1 METALLTLDP
11 FGHPLAARFQPTSNL
26 SGEKRRSNGAG
37 FPVSHAGQ
45 GKIRIVGAPER
56 QKKPFTGI
64 DLAKIKG

>member
-1 METALLTLDP
+1 MA
-11 FGHPLAARFQPTSNL
+11 QQ
-26 SGEKRRSNGAG
+26 
-37 FPVSHAGQ
+37 Q